1 MDKLEEYI
9 EQLYETGEAKLA
21 ATNKILAL
29 ARNQDNLENLLNDGK
44 RRMCVILM
52 CRNIVWSACK
62 IV

>member
-44 RRMCVILM
+44 RRI
-52 CRNIVWSACK
+52 
-62 IV
+62 